1 MLGTMLS
8 RFGIKANTLNYA
20 CLMGTFANSLTLT
33 DQNRRLTQPPLCDI
47 NEASLKTKQG
57 PTMASNSSRNKVLEL
72 SSVNPSRLKL
82 AIKHSI
88 ARKRPLF
95 VWGQPGIGK
104 SDLVAEV
111 ARSQNRPLIDIRLP
125 LMEPTDIRGIPYLAE
140 VKVYDKEGNLIRDER
155 DVPLTEKIFRW
166 SNPSDLPTDEESRAL
181 VFFDEMSA
189 APPSVQAATYQIIL
203 NRRIGNY
210 VMPKD
215 VVIVAAGNRVKDKG
229 VAYNMP
235 MPLANRFTHL
245 TLEVDADDW
254 KEWATINRVHKDV
267 VGYISFQ
274 PGDLNTF
281 NPSSE
286 GYAFATPR
294 SWYFVSELLQ
304 DETNDGRLVDTSLPS
319 DVLGDMIKGTVGEG
333 VGVKFMTYRNQA
345 ANLPNA
351 RDVLSGKVTKLN
363 TKQIDVMYA
372 LVTALCYEL
381 RDQADRGK
389 RALDKGDSTQMDEFQ
404 KQVDTFLRFVMDN
417 FEDELAVMGSK
428 TILGVYK
435 LPISAPALKNWK
447 EFVKRYADLLP
458 NM

>member
-1 MLGTMLS
+1 
-8 RFGIKANTLNYA
+8 
-20 CLMGTFANSLTLT
+20 
-33 DQNRRLTQPPLCDI
+33 
-47 NEASLKTKQG
+47 
-57 PTMASNSSRNKVLEL
+57 MASNSSRNKVLEL

-95 VWGQPGIGK
+95 IWGQPGIGK

-111 ARSQNRPLIDIRLP
+111 ARSQGCPLIDIRLP
-125 LMEPTDIRGIPYLAE
+125 LMEPTDIRGIPYLAD
-140 VKVYDKEGNLIRDER
+140 VKVYDKEGNLVRDEQG
-155 DVPLTEKIFRW
+155 VPITDKQFRW
-166 SNPSDLPTDEESRAL
+166 STPSDLPTDEMSRAL

-245 TLEVDADDW
+245 TLEVDKDDW
-254 KEWATINRVHKDV
+254 LEWATLNRVHKDV
-267 VGYISFQ
+267 VGYINFQ
-274 PGDLNTF
+274 GGDLNQF
-281 NPSSE
+281 NPSAE

-294 SWYFVSELLQ
+294 SWYFASELLQ
-304 DETNDGRLVDTSLPS
+304 EEGVDGKLIDTSLPS
-319 DVLGDMIKGTVGEG
+319 DVLGDMIKGTIGEG
-333 VGVKFMTYRNQA
+333 VGTKFMTYRNQA
-345 ANLPNA
+345 ANLPHA
-351 RDVLSGKVTKLN
+351 KDVLSGKITKLN

-381 RDQADRGK
+381 KDQAERGI
-389 RALDKGDSTQMDEFQ
+389 RAKANGDSKPMAEFQ
-404 KQVDTFLRFVMDN
+404 KQVDTFFRFVMDN

-428 TILGVYK
+428 TILGIYK
-435 LPISAPALKNWK
+435 LPIEAPVLTNWK

-458 NM
+458 NV